1 VLFKPTGAGRRGT
14 LVLGSGSVQRRVR
27 TLLLVAV
34 LVVSTLLLPSPA
46 AAGRHPHHPCELT
59 RRDGEAIQHFS
70 ERLIRCAVGV
80 YGPIT
85 GGAARAICIARRE
98 SGLIPSASS
107 PKGKYLGLYQHSA
120 TYWPLRFTT
129 YTQPSWMLSSSAL
142 SGRSNAIVTVRMV
155 RALGGW
161 RRAGW
166 PVKAC

>member
-1 VLFKPTGAGRRGT
+1 M
-14 LVLGSGSVQRRVR
+14 LGSGSVQRRVR

-34 LVVSTLLLPSPA
+34 LVVSTPILLPSPA
-46 AAGRHPHHPCELT
+46 AAGRHPHHPCQLT
-59 RRDGEAIQHFS
+59 RRDGERIQHFS
-70 ERLIRCAVGV
+70 ERLIRCAVGA
-80 YGPIT
+80 YGPVT
-85 GGAARAICIARRE
+85 GGTTRAICIARRE

-107 PKGKYLGLYQHSA
+107 HKGKYLGLYQHSA